1 MEHCADD
8 FTLPENLILDI
19 DHADGK
25 CGDNLYWKLVNNTLH
40 IFGTGELYP
49 RAWENCFPTIFNE
62 VRIHPGCTKI
72 GDHAFDPGFTYR
84 IKRDP
89 NDWTVRNRIP
99 HLIYGSWKLESRLE
113 RVFLSD
119 TVTEIG
125 KFAFCRCK
133 ELDTVNLD
141 CVEKIGDKAFAH
153 SGLRNPCISGKN
165 KEIGKDIFLGCQRMH
180 SLTVGM
186 KIIEEDAFSCLH
198 QISQLTLCEGM
209 ETIGANAF
217 KECGVVTVRFPGTV
231 KEIGCCAFLM
241 CSSLEGIY
249 IPGSVREIGSS
260 AFSGCNRLGEN
271 CGKVILEKGV
281 EKIGAW
287 AFDGDH
293 RDIHIEIPDSVKEIG
308 EDAFRGIDAITYYG
322 SAYAENMW
330 GTWELN
336 GLKRPL
342 TWYDTH
348 PQSEWIVADDTEEF
362 REAMGDLELP
372 ELDG

>member
-1 MEHCADD
+1 MERCIDH
-8 FTLPENLILDI
+8 FTLPENPVLDK
-19 DHADGK
+19 DRADGQ
-25 CGDNLYWKLVNNTLH
+25 CGDDLYWKLVNNTLH

-49 RAWENCFPTIFNE
+49 WAWKDCFPEIFNE
-62 VRIHPGCTKI
+62 VRIQPGCTKI
-72 GDHAFDPGFTYR
+72 GDHAFDPVFAYR
-84 IKRDP
+84 RKWDR
-89 NDWTVRNRIP
+89 NDRTVKIILHP
-99 HLIYGSWKLESRLE
+99 IYGSWKLESRLE
-113 RVFLSD
+113 RVFLPD

-125 KFAFCRCK
+125 QFAFCRCK

-198 QISQLTLCEGM
+198 QISQLTLCEGV

-231 KEIGCCAFLM
+231 KEIGIGAFLD
-241 CSSLEGIY
+241 CSCLKEIY
-249 IPGSVREIGSS
+249 IPCSVQKIGDS
-260 AFSGCNRLGEN
+260 AFANCNSLSGDY
-271 CGKVILEKGV
+271 GKIVIEKGV

-308 EDAFRGIDAITYYG
+308 EDAFQGIGAITYYG
-322 SAYAENMW
+322 PAHAENMW
-330 GTWELN
+330 GAWELN

-362 REAMGDLELP
+362 MEGMEDLEPP
-372 ELDG
+372 EFDL